1 MIATLTINGVQE
13 ASAAKPFVFEKTI
26 SKLNL
31 GSGAIGD
38 SGNEPFFFGRIHKI
52 KLFSQLTPGNNY
64 PETTDLPYNWK
75 NQLQFGHQVGLIC
88 SLALKHSCY

>member
-31 GSGAIGD
+31 GSGTIGT
-38 SGNEPFFFGRIHKI
+38 SGHEPFFFGRIHKI

-88 SLALKHSCY
+88 SLTLKHSCY